1 MSLSNSIFFS
11 REIPYSIQDHVEIN
25 DSPSKYNTNNYLLFC
40 IKEKHALT
48 GVFLIIAL
56 LILTSNCSSSSSSYF
71 LEWCMCCKE
80 NV

>member
-1 MSLSNSIFFS
+1 MSLSNSILFS

-25 DSPSKYNTNNYLLFC
+25 DSPSEYYTNNHLLFC
-40 IKEKHALT
+40 IKGKHSLT
-48 GVFLIIAL
+48 GVFLIISL

-71 LEWCMCCKE
+71 LEWCTYYKE